1 MSEARPEGQSQSP
14 VRGSTPKSVTG
25 LPRQVREELT
35 RRLRRKKGA
44 FREED
49 VQVVE
54 RPLLR
59 RAVGASALGNC
70 MEWFDFGVYSY
81 LAATLGKVFFPGAS
95 PAAQVISS
103 FATFAAAFVVR
114 PLGGLVFGPLGD
126 RLGRQKVLATT
137 MIMMA
142 AG

>member
-1 MSEARPEGQSQSP
+1 MADVNLEEQPNPPSKGNL
-14 VRGSTPKSVTG
+14 PKSVAK
-25 LPRQVREELT
+25 LPQQVREELT
-35 RRLRRKKGA
+35 RRLRRNKRA

-54 RPLLR
+54 PPLLR

-81 LAATLGKVFFPGAS
+81 LAATIGKVFFPGAS

-114 PLGGLVFGPLGD
+114 PSAASSSARWVTGSA
-126 RLGRQKVLATT
+126 GRRYSPPP
-137 MIMMA
+137 
-142 AG
+142 